1 MTRLF
6 LTNIPC
12 DCQDIELR
20 NWIEAQGFDVASI
33 RVVRDLVAGV
43 SPAFGYVSLR
53 NTADDVHVAQVAR
66 LLDGRKL
73 KGRLLQVKEDRR
85 NEHDCG

>member
-1 MTRLF
+1 MPRLF

-12 DCQDIELR
+12 DCQDAELR
-20 NWIEAQGFDVASI
+20 VWIEEQGFDVDSI

-53 NTADDVHVAQVAR
+53 GSNQAIDAIR
-66 LLDGRKL
+66 ILDGQRL
-73 KGRLLQVKEDRR
+73 KGRTLQVREDWRAKAS
-85 NEHDCG
+85 